1 MASVKVLDIEE
12 DTSVMLESDWMAK
25 MQAILRLSQMVL
37 FLPPMIGLDDLPRPI
52 WLNVDLQNHLNF
64 GHL

>member
-12 DTSVMLESDWMAK
+12 DTSVTLESDWMAK

-37 FLPPMIGLDDLPRPI
+37 IFTADDWSR
-52 WLNVDLQNHLNF
+52 
-64 GHL
+64 